1 MPGYRLIMQ
10 GGSASG
16 RKSTNG
22 SGCTRRTTG
31 LSDAAIHVHYGNRT
45 GQASS
50 GMSMIVGTVVTLM
63 VMIVLA
69 LFAVVMLMGVLVLM
83 LMRMTLRRA
92 VRVRMRMLVRMFVSA
107 FHRTLPG

>member
-1 MPGYRLIMQ
+1 MQ
-10 GGSASG
+10 GWLRQRSEEYERFGMHAQDG
-16 RKSTNG
+16 G
-22 SGCTRRTTG
+22 AVRRG
-31 LSDAAIHVHYGNRT
+31 DPNPYGNRT

-63 VMIVLA
+63 VMIMLA